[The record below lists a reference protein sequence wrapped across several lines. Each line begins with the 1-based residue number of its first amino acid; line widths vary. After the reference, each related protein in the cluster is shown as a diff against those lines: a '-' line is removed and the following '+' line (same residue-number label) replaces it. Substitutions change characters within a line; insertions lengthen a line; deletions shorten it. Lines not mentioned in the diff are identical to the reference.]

1 MIRIRIELSMIMILT
16 WTPNYWIRSLDKPM
30 IGIRSLDH
38 PMTVISSQTSTDNDQ
53 ESWSSNDC
61 VLSNDHPMIVFA
73 VCNDHPMIV
82 FSVVIIQWS
91 CLEATHQWTSFFKSG
106 VWIDK
111 RFHQSVYE
119 NLQAKII
126 TLSQAFFKNS
136 NIIFVPFKNHNLED
150 FPQKNQWSRS
160 S

>member
-1 MIRIRIELSMIMILT
+1 
-16 WTPNYWIRSLDKPM
+16 M

-61 VLSNDHPMIVFA
+61 VLS
-73 VCNDHPMIV
+73 NDHPMIV

-136 NIIFVPFKNHNLED
+136 NIIFVPFKNYNLED
-150 FPQKNQWSRS
+150 FPQ
-160 S
+160 

>member
-61 VLSNDHPMIVFA
+61 VLSNDHPMIVF
-73 VCNDHPMIV
+73 
-82 FSVVIIQWS
+82 SVVIIQWS

-111 RFHQSVYE
+111 RFNQSVYE
-119 NLQAKII
+119 NPQAKII
-126 TLSQAFFKNS
+126 TWNHFLSQAFFKNS
-136 NIIFVPFKNHNLED
+136 NIFVPFKNHNLED
-150 FPQKNQWSRS
+150 FPQKNQWSPS